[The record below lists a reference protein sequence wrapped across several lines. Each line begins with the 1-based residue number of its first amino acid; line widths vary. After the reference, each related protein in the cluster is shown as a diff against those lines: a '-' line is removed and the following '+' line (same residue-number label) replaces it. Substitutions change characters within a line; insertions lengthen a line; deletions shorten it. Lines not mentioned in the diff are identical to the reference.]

1 MDKKINNWM
10 TKTLSFAG
18 RLQLINS
25 VLSAMHIYWASVF
38 IIPARVIN
46 DLEKRMRRFLWN
58 VGNIGKVKAKVA
70 WNDVCLP
77 KQEGGL
83 GIRRVG
89 DVNRALIT
97 NHIWSILVKRK
108 SLWVQWIYDYKVKD
122 QNYWEIQC
130 RGSMSWGWR
139 KILSIRNIVRSF
151 VWKVIR
157 SGRQTNAWSDNW
169 CHLSPLRAM
178 ITPRRIANAGFN
190 LSSSVA
196 DLLDSNGQWNWP
208 QAWYDLYPVLIGLSF
223 DMPNPQLQDLTVWKD
238 LEGNQRH
245 FSSLEVWHNIRT
257 RDTPISWANMV
268 WRNVRAMVDMD
279 TVPGSW
285 ASILAWME
293 QHSNS
298 NTLDR
303 VVCKLVVA
311 AATYF
316 IWQERNNR
324 LFNRIHGSVSQVA
337 EKIKHIVQLR
347 LMDFKLQKHVDYNRV
362 VTRWQIPARALNEDP
377 G

>member
-1 MDKKINNWM
+1 
-10 TKTLSFAG
+10 
-18 RLQLINS
+18 
-25 VLSAMHIYWASVF
+25 
-38 IIPARVIN
+38 
-46 DLEKRMRRFLWN
+46 MRRFLWN
-58 VGNIGKVKAKVA
+58 AGNIGKVKAKVA

-77 KQEGGL
+77 KHEGGL

-122 QNYWEIQC
+122 QNFWEIQC

-139 KILSIRNIVRSF
+139 KILSIRNIVRPF

-196 DLLDSNGQWNWP
+196 DLLDNNGQWKWP
-208 QAWYDLYPVLIGLSF
+208 QAWYDLYLVLIELSL

-238 LEGNQRH
+238 LEGKQRH

-257 RDTPISWANMV
+257 RVTPISWANMV
-268 WRNVRAMVDMD
+268 WRDVRAMVDMD
-279 TVPGSW
+279 TVNGSW
-285 ASILAWME
+285 ASVLAWME

-303 VVCKLVVA
+303 VPPLHALLPKVHMEYDMVVA
-311 AATYF
+311 NLDWTKTDLAYNSTNGTQQSINMTHKY
-316 IWQERNNR
+316 
-324 LFNRIHGSVSQVA
+324 
-337 EKIKHIVQLR
+337 KT
-347 LMDFKLQKHVDYNRV
+347 LQN
-362 VTRWQIPARALNEDP
+362 
-377 G
+377 